1 MTSSAPYISMQ
12 CKSSKK
18 RLQKGAG
25 HIGPNLPHHVGEP
38 IYTEHSGAL
47 LHWDT
52 IGVVMFIIFII
63 FLVTA
68 KERKLMGCAIL
79 IHFKNID
86 FDAYWR
92 LAGSWLRSL
101 NS

>member
-1 MTSSAPYISMQ
+1 MGLKVTRIIKQ
-12 CKSSKK
+12 
-18 RLQKGAG
+18 G
-25 HIGPNLPHHVGEP
+25 VGEP

-52 IGVVMFIIFII
+52 IGVVMFIIFIF